1 MAHNLS
7 VCNEAG
13 NVLGIVSLSTHTLNL
28 LSECHV
34 LIIELYG
41 RAHTICQLHTKQ
53 ADKLL
58 LKVLKG
64 EPEVTERLDYSVL
77 ATALERALTTGCPLR
92 IYFQDVIEDHNI
104 RNL

>member
-1 MAHNLS
+1 MTNNLS
-7 VCNEAG
+7 VCNKAG
-13 NVLGIVSLSTHTLNL
+13 NVLGIVSLSNHTLDL

-41 RAHTICQLHTKQ
+41 RTRTICRLYLEQN
-53 ADKLL
+53 KLL
-58 LKVLKG
+58 LTVLKG

-77 ATALERALTTGCPLR
+77 STALERAPTNGCPLR

-104 RNL
+104 RNI

>member
-1 MAHNLS
+1 MANNLS
-7 VCNEAG
+7 VCNDAG
-13 NVLGIVSLSTHTLNL
+13 NVLGIVSLSNHTLDL

-41 RAHTICQLHTKQ
+41 RARTICQLHIKQ

-77 ATALERALTTGCPLR
+77 ATALERAPVTGCPLR

>member
-1 MAHNLS
+1 MANTLPVYS
-7 VCNEAG
+7 EAG
-13 NVLGIVSLSTHTLNL
+13 AVLGTVSLTTHTINL
-28 LSECHV
+28 LSEYHV

-41 RAHTICQLHTKQ
+41 RARTICQLHIKQ

-77 ATALERALTTGCPLR
+77 ATALEKAPVTGCPLR

>member
-1 MAHNLS
+1 MANTIS
-7 VCNEAG
+7 VYSETG
-13 NVLGIVSLSTHTLNL
+13 NVLGTVSLTTHTINL

-41 RAHTICQLHTKQ
+41 RARTICQLHIKQ
-53 ADKLL
+53 TDKLL

-77 ATALERALTTGCPLR
+77 ATALEKAPVTGCPLR

-104 RNL
+104 RNI